1 MHPDIEKMINIA
13 KERGELTEKQKEI
26 ILRKTEKLGEDV
38 DEVELVLESLPA
50 VSQRTAS
57 EKKKRKTC
65 PNCGATILATSLE
78 CPECQYVFRMT
89 DALDEHAYSPVAT
102 LAARLQAIDNSLIYG
117 KDEKNE
123 KKASMISSFSLPPT
137 KEELLQ
143 FLEFAFSNTGSSL
156 TYATNESE
164 SKLFDAWNS
173 KSLMACDMLERLG
186 GTDSSFASEI
196 RRYRDSIHLNVQ
208 KNVNRQE
215 RFIKNN
221 ERKTVR
227 YWLKKGAII
236 YLGMIVFSLI
246 ISIPILIEDQKD
258 SKIIEKVESCIQ
270 QNDFYGAR
278 AAAAALKNQS
288 DRDEKMDEINTAEI
302 RFLISE
308 RKSDEAKIILSSI
321 NNETRKAELK
331 EIIDLYDS
339 ESNE

>member
-1 MHPDIEKMINIA
+1 
-13 KERGELTEKQKEI
+13 
-26 ILRKTEKLGEDV
+26 
-38 DEVELVLESLPA
+38 
-50 VSQRTAS
+50 
-57 EKKKRKTC
+57 
-65 PNCGATILATSLE
+65 
-78 CPECQYVFRMT
+78 
-89 DALDEHAYSPVAT
+89 
-102 LAARLQAIDNSLIYG
+102 
-117 KDEKNE
+117 
-123 KKASMISSFSLPPT
+123 
-137 KEELLQ
+137 
-143 FLEFAFSNTGSSL
+143 
-156 TYATNESE
+156 
-164 SKLFDAWNS
+164 
-173 KSLMACDMLERLG
+173 MACDMLERLG

-246 ISIPILIEDQKD
+246 ISIPMLIEDQKD
-258 SKIIEKVESCIQ
+258 SNNKIIEKVESCIQ

-308 RKSDEAKIILSSI
+308 RKIDEAKIILSSI